1 MERVLQ
7 SGSGFEGGKVRIC
20 VAVKKWGRDLN
31 RLKKF
36 VAEEYGVGGHSGEND
51 TFVDYNG
58 RGIKVTFWK
67 SEREPVIFSW
77 DRIARTL
84 VDMENRATLFDLQTM
99 QKVYSI
105 WQQSANQGRSYPD
118 PVSRLRYPPEVMN

>member
-1 MERVLQ
+1 MNADGIMGLLFETMAAQQILPENDQALLERVLQ
-7 SGSGFEGGKVRIC
+7 RGSGFEGGKVRIS

-51 TFVDYNG
+51 TFVDCNG

-67 SEREPVIFSW
+67 IR
-77 DRIARTL
+77 
-84 VDMENRATLFDLQTM
+84 
-99 QKVYSI
+99 
-105 WQQSANQGRSYPD
+105 
-118 PVSRLRYPPEVMN
+118 